1 LNINKLIKEGGW
13 RVLFTCQRVNISRI
27 ILEMRKTYSGYQK
40 LSATV
45 SSDVLGG
52 GVVPGV
58 MRVASTVV
66 I

>member
-1 LNINKLIKEGGW
+1 
-13 RVLFTCQRVNISRI
+13 
-27 ILEMRKTYSGYQK
+27 MRKTYSGYQK

-45 SSDVLGG
+45 SFDVLGG

-58 MRVASTVV
+58 ASTVV

>member
-1 LNINKLIKEGGW
+1 M
-13 RVLFTCQRVNISRI
+13 LFTCQRVNISRI
-27 ILEMRKTYSGYQK
+27 ILEMCKTYSGYQK

-45 SSDVLGG
+45 SFDVLGG

-58 MRVASTVV
+58 VRVASTVV